1 MTDRSTR
8 IFRRSRLRRDD
19 GSAAFL
25 RALAARKLDST
36 RAFMAETGF
45 TQMLTCNGADRSILW
60 AMPPERSW
68 RLRGHAHPA
77 RPVWNGD

>member
-8 IFRRSRLRRDD
+8 IFRRSRHRRDD

-36 RAFMAETGF
+36 WAFMVETGF
-45 TQMLTCNGADRSILW
+45 TQMLTCHGADRSILW
-60 AMPPERSW
+60 AMPPER
-68 RLRGHAHPA
+68 RRRQRNHAHPA